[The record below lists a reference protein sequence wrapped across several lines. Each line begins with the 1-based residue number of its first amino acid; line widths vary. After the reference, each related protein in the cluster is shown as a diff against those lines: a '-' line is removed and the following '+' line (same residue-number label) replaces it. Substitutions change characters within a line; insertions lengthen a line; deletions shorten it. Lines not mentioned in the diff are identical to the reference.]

1 MYDYNNNPL
10 YNPMINPYLPQ
21 PGQGQRIQQQ
31 PRMEVIRVNGEP
43 GAQAFPM
50 GPNSS
55 ALLLDVSGTIVW
67 AVTTDGAGYK
77 SVAPYDI
84 TPHQAAPAP
93 DYGNLEARITK
104 LEEVVANAST
114 VTANAKQS
122 QPGNGQN
129 RPDQAGRR

>member
-1 MYDYNNNPL
+1 MYDYSNNPL

-21 PGQGQRIQQQ
+21 QGQRIQQH

-77 SVAPYDI
+77 SIAPYDI

-93 DYGNLEARITK
+93 DYGTLEARITK

-114 VTANAKQS
+114 ITANAQHS
-122 QPGNGQN
+122 ERQPGNGQS
-129 RPDQAGRR
+129 RPDQASRR